1 VRIEWNQSGAKLR
14 GLRGRD
20 RDIEELTFHGAK
32 GKNFVVRAKLKE
44 LKSGNRVVEEAGEVY
59 AERKEGSVR
68 KVAERKIDQ
77 SSLQVSKK

>member
-1 VRIEWNQSGAKLR
+1 MRIEWNQSGAKLR

-44 LKSGNRVVEEAGEVY
+44 LKSGNRVVEEAGEIY
-59 AERKEGSVR
+59 AERKNGKVG

>member
-1 VRIEWNQSGAKLR
+1 MRIEWNQSGAKLR

-32 GKNFVVRAKLKE
+32 GKNFVVRAKLKG
-44 LKSGNRVVEEAGEVY
+44 LKSGNRVVEEAGEIY
-59 AERKEGSVR
+59 AERKNGRVE
-68 KVAERKIDQ
+68 KVAERKMDQ

>member
-1 VRIEWNQSGAKLR
+1 MRIEWNQSGAKLR

-32 GKNFVVRAKLKE
+32 GKNFVVRAKFKE
-44 LKSGNRVVEEAGEVY
+44 LKSGNRVVEEAGEIY
-59 AERKEGSVR
+59 AERKNGKVG
-68 KVAERKIDQ
+68 KVAERKMDQ